1 MIPPYPGKKIIKS
14 VNIEIGN
21 STEYQLY
28 NLSKDEGQQHNLAST
43 NKEKLNEMI
52 KIFEKTVGEN
62 YNKIEL
68 LEFK

>member
-1 MIPPYPGKKIIKS
+1 

-52 KIFEKTVGEN
+52 EIFEKTVGEN